1 MQCPFCGNAETKVTN
16 SRQSAKGD
24 SIRRRRECL
33 ACQERFTTFEMVEQ
47 IPIIVVKRDGS
58 REPFE
63 RPKILAGVQRACMK
77 RPISAAQMEQI
88 ITAVEQN
95 VFTTMDKE
103 VPSSYIGELVL
114 RQLRSIDQVAY
125 IRFASVYRSFNNVQ
139 EFYDEVN
146 SLIERDK
153 KENSGK

>member
-1 MQCPFCGNAETKVTN
+1 
-16 SRQSAKGD
+16 
-24 SIRRRRECL
+24 
-33 ACQERFTTFEMVEQ
+33 
-47 IPIIVVKRDGS
+47 
-58 REPFE
+58 
-63 RPKILAGVQRACMK
+63 MK